1 MQRLDDLDVQGK
13 RVLVRVDFNV
23 PLDDNGHVTS
33 DARIEAAL
41 PTIRAILE
49 RGGRPILMSHLGR
62 PKGKVVD
69 SMRMLPVAERFQE
82 LTGFDVRTAPDCIGE
97 QVQDLALGLQEG
109 EVLVLE
115 NLRFHAEETDGDAD
129 FAKQLA
135 ALAEVYVNDAFGTC
149 HRAHAS
155 VAGVPQHLPSAPG
168 YLVEKEIESFGRVL
182 REPARPFVAILGGA
196 KVSDKLPVIHNLL
209 PKVDALLIGGA
220 MAYTFLKAQGLEVGS
235 SRVEEDLLEE
245 SQKLLAEAESQGKR
259 LILPTDHVAATSFAE
274 DSPYEI
280 CGPAI
285 PAGLMGLDIGGSQA
299 RLFSPTQPPRGEQP
313 RGGVVYGWGR
323 SPACGGLA
331 EMLSVVEPFARAS
344 RPSHP
349 ARKRGPV
356 TGTRRGA
363 LCERRESTKVV
374 NGRASDLRSR
384 EAVCSLHERRPQGLA
399 PSETG
404 VPSSMSATG

>member
-285 PAGLMGLDIGGSQA
+285 PAGLMGLDIGPESRKTYAAEIAAAQTIVWNGPMGVFEWSEFRRGTETVAEAVAVGSQA
-299 RLFSPTQPPRGEQP
+299 RLVQCCRFESNAAAQRSRP
-313 RGGVVYGWGR
+313 VVNSHGAVSCTGDSAEAR
-323 SPACGGLA
+323 ACGGLA
-331 EMLSVVEPFARAS
+331 RGGAAR
-344 RPSHP
+344 R
-349 ARKRGPV
+349 
-356 TGTRRGA
+356 
-363 LCERRESTKVV
+363 
-374 NGRASDLRSR
+374 LRSR
-384 EAVCSLHERRPQGLA
+384 EHPDRVPQPGN
-399 PSETG
+399 G
-404 VPSSMSATG
+404 VL